1 MIGPPMGTVYR
12 DETNWTASKGRTMK
26 VQAGEELVQ
35 LGTYTEN
42 ILHNSLVK
50 VKKLLGCTSQWYQG
64 CHSDEHVCTALPTKM

>member
-1 MIGPPMGTVYR
+1 
-12 DETNWTASKGRTMK
+12 MK

-50 VKKLLGCTSQWYQG
+50 VKKLLECTSQ
-64 CHSDEHVCTALPTKM
+64 